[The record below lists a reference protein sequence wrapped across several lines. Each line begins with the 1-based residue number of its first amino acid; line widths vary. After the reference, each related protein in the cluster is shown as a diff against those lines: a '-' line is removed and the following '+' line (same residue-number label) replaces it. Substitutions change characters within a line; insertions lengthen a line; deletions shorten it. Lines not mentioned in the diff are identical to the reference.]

1 MLFSKFIVPVLSL
14 FSIASFAFATPVS
27 SASAIV
33 EARAADTTDVT
44 NVLSL
49 VQSLDSTLTNMLN
62 SNQKTSASDMVSQL
76 ESTVNGVVTNVKKAK
91 LAQADVHATIAVSIN
106 IIVSIIAILGK
117 FSIIDLV
124 LAARVDV
131 FIGAFI
137 SSLEVFSPGIGAL
150 IGAGIPSV
158 NLGIFVFLRL
168 VISIRILGLGGI
180 LGGLLGIIGIIL

>member
-1 MLFSKFIVPVLSL
+1 MLFSKFILPVVGFFAVASL
-14 FSIASFAFATPVS
+14 TVASPV
-27 SASAIV
+27 AAEAAV
-33 EARAADTTDVT
+33 EARAADTADAT

-49 VQSLDSTLTNMLN
+49 VQGLNSDLNNMLN
-62 SNQKTSASDMVSQL
+62 GQSRMDANTAVSQL
-76 ESTVNGVVTNVKKAK
+76 ETMVNGAVTNIKKAK
-91 LAQADVHATIAVSIN
+91 LAKADVHATVLVSIN

-117 FSIIDLV
+117 FSIIDLI

-137 SSLEVFSPGIGAL
+137 SALEPFSPGIGSL

-168 VISIRILGLGGI
+168 VISIRILGLGGL